1 MENDIKNDINIKLNI
16 SDLNNPLFL
25 AINSAITINKLKF
38 KSDEELDLFITEF
51 IYNNLLIAKRI
62 KFKLRGVLR
71 VAEPRWFCK
80 RGGRKF

>member
-1 MENDIKNDINIKLNI
+1 MKNDIKNDINIKLNI

-25 AINSAITINKLKF
+25 AINSVITINKLKF

-62 KFKLRGVLR
+62 KFIENNEDYISSLIEKIVS
-71 VAEPRWFCK
+71 K
-80 RGGRKF
+80 N

>member
-62 KFKLRGVLR
+62 KFIENNEDYISSLIEKIVS
-71 VAEPRWFCK
+71 K
-80 RGGRKF
+80 N